1 MTDWGASS
9 IFLLNHVH
17 GVNEYIGDGGL
28 VSDAPR
34 AVERHRGISSRG
46 VGTMLN
52 FDIGPECYA
61 LTWREMGRPVRLR
74 GAFTDVLVRVIVC
87 VVLVFGVLA
96 AGVGP

>member
-1 MTDWGASS
+1 
-9 IFLLNHVH
+9 
-17 GVNEYIGDGGL
+17 
-28 VSDAPR
+28 
-34 AVERHRGISSRG
+34 
-46 VGTMLN
+46 MLN